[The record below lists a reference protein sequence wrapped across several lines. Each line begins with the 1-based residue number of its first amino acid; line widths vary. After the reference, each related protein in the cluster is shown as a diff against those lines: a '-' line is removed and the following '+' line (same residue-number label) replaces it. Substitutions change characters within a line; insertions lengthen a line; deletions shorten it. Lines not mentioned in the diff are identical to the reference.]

1 MADPIADATITVVP
15 WDDDDVARL
24 RDEQQAELATRYEI
38 GRASCRER
46 V

>member
-1 MADPIADATITVVP
+1 MVEKLTSMSEDFNQWYTDIV
-15 WDDDDVARL
+15 
-24 RDEQQAELATRYEI
+24 QQAELADYAPEI